1 MKDRLH
7 FPHFGPCLAFLMPQ
21 LVQSFLYANYS
32 FVLYNTAHSKRGA
45 VAGGHRENSVSVAA
59 FQFGFRFWFEFE
71 FEAPRHLL
79 THKMHV
85 ASDQQLDE

>member
-59 FQFGFRFWFEFE
+59 FQFGFRF
-71 FEAPRHLL
+71 L
-79 THKMHV
+79 V
-85 ASDQQLDE
+85 